1 MYFRAVELFVICVDR
16 RDGGA
21 AQREAPASGG
31 ECCSERAHASF
42 WRFRLRDAQRIS
54 GVMISNAFDKPRAS
68 FSETSLPVVYVD
80 LAHIL
85 PGQPFFD

>member
-1 MYFRAVELFVICVDR
+1 
-16 RDGGA
+16 
-21 AQREAPASGG
+21 
-31 ECCSERAHASF
+31 
-42 WRFRLRDAQRIS
+42 
-54 GVMISNAFDKPRAS
+54 MISNAFDKPRAS